1 MLYALYDIYN
11 ACRVPIQ
18 NQRLFHL
25 FSSAVSNALA
35 TSPHDHLDESNL
47 VRLILIELRP
57 FVKEALRKE
66 IQAHTP
72 KVSEEDI
79 VQIVIKQLENT
90 VISVIKSAVSSS
102 KDDDLLRNQ
111 EKLGEFNMQI
121 QPYSRCHIMM
131 YLLWLMVYV
140 NLLIFQSKSLSHN

>member
-1 MLYALYDIYN
+1 MLYALYDIYK
-11 ACRVPIQ
+11 VPLQ
-18 NQRLFHL
+18 NQRLFFL
-25 FSSAVSNALA
+25 ISSAVSNALA

-121 QPYSRCHIMM
+121 QAYSRCHIIIVM
-131 YLLWLMVYV
+131 YLLCLMFYV